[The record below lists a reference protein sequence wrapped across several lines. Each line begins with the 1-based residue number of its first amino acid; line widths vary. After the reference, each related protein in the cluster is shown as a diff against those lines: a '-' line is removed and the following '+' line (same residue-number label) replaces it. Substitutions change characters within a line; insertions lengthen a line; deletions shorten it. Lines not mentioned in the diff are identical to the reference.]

1 VTQGEEKHVKRTNRA
16 RPPRPPRG
24 ASLIEVLIAMAIL
37 AMLMV
42 GILQLFSLALLT
54 DTGAASRSDM
64 TLRAQQVAENLR
76 YLHFL
81 RTQDPAAVPADTGL
95 PTAPSNGLTVT
106 LPRNGTTDTNAAWWP
121 YWGPTG
127 TNVMYQDDPP
137 FAISYTYSASPTPNY
152 WYVTVSVTS
161 ADAPAGMNY
170 LGTSARVKRVD
181 YVCQV
186 PQ

>member
-1 VTQGEEKHVKRTNRA
+1 MKRTNRT
-16 RPPRPPRG
+16 RPPRPTRG
-24 ASLIEVLIAMAIL
+24 GTLIEVLIAMAIL
-37 AMLMV
+37 AILMV

-54 DTGAASRSDM
+54 DTGSASRSDM

-76 YLHFL
+76 YLHFI
-81 RTQDPAAVPADTGL
+81 RTQDPTAVPANTGL

-121 YWGPTG
+121 YWGPAG
-127 TNVMYQDDPP
+127 TNVMYQENPP
-137 FAISYTYSASPTPNY
+137 YSISYTYSASPTPNY
-152 WYVTVSVTS
+152 WFVTVSVTS
-161 ADAPAGMNY
+161 ANAPTGMTY
-170 LGTSARVKRVD
+170 IGTSARTKRVD